1 MALFDF
7 NLDTSQM
14 NPSYAGQPVPQ
25 QAYAPGSS
33 VFDGMVGATN
43 SVGNTSAGT
52 YAPPVWNS
60 WEGFMGT
67 KETPGWGMAGLTA
80 AQGINS
86 FFGGR
91 NMAKQADRS
100 MKENKRQFQLNFDAQ
115 RNMTNSQMADR
126 QNARLAANPNA
137 FLATPEY
144 MKQYGV

>member
-1 MALFDF
+1 
-7 NLDTSQM
+7 
-14 NPSYAGQPVPQ
+14 
-25 QAYAPGSS
+25 
-33 VFDGMVGATN
+33 
-43 SVGNTSAGT
+43 
-52 YAPPVWNS
+52 
-60 WEGFMGT
+60 MGT

-115 RNMTNSQMADR
+115 RNMSNSQMADR